1 MRYSTKPKHWKYVKG
16 YCFLSFARKFCDIY
30 GKKLTDTSTKTG
42 IDTAKAAS
50 KQVVQKTA
58 ETTGDLIGIKI
69 ADKIFY

>member
-1 MRYSTKPKHWKYVKG
+1 M
-16 YCFLSFARKFCDIY
+16 SFARKFCDIY
-30 GKKLTDTSTKTG
+30 GKKLMDISTKTG

-58 ETTGDLIGIKI
+58 ETTGDLIGSKI